1 MRLIWMT
8 KVCSLH
14 WSSYHMTT
22 FSMLDCSY
30 VFCRC
35 RPRAYRVL
43 WLAELL
49 WRADPAVSG
58 HVSEDVVAG
67 NNTLILACHVSPRVC
82 CSAPPGC
89 TSCPAT
95 PTSSP
100 PSARCLSSATLTPPH
115 TSRRQSRW
123 VSPGP
128 RERYPDYNEG
138 SPYSDFQR
146 KILVIVH
153 NFIFCA

>member
-1 MRLIWMT
+1 MYFAGAALAPTGCCDWPSCYDERTQLCLDT
-8 KVCSLH
+8 CLKT
-14 WSSYHMTT
+14 WSQVTIHFYT
-22 FSMLDCSY
+22 
-30 VFCRC
+30 R
-35 RPRAYRVL
+35 
-43 WLAELL
+43 
-49 WRADPAVSG
+49 
-58 HVSEDVVAG
+58 
-67 NNTLILACHVSPRVC
+67 VSPRVC